1 MSNPKS
7 SNQKP
12 KTENRKPYCF
22 SRAQLGVI
30 LLLGAALFSLWA
42 WRGNF
47 GRPPSPPPA
56 RSINPVFVEVTG
68 AAAYPGVYEFPAPP
82 TLLEVWRKARGPEPG
97 PEADLMLASGSRL
110 DLAGDGRYTIG
121 RMNGLRL
128 MTLGLAMDL
137 NQASKE
143 DLEALPGIG
152 PVLAGRIVDYRQR
165 HGLFKNIDGLENVS
179 GIGPK
184 KLALIKPYLILDG
197 QGGEPQMD
205 AD

>member
-1 MSNPKS
+1 MSNPNS
-7 SNQKP
+7 SNRKP

-30 LLLGAALFSLWA
+30 LLLGASLFSLWA

-56 RSINPVFVEVTG
+56 RPINPVFVEVTG
-68 AAAYPGVYEFPAPP
+68 AASFPGVYEFPAPP
-82 TLLEVWRKARGPEPG
+82 TLLEVWRKARGPESA
-97 PEADLMLASGSRL
+97 PEADLKLASGSRV
-110 DLAGDGRYTIG
+110 DIAADGRYQLS
-121 RMNGLRL
+121 RMNGPRL
-128 MTLGLAMDL
+128 MTLGLALDL
-137 NQASKE
+137 NQATLE

-152 PVLAGRIVDYRQR
+152 PALAGRIVDYRQR
-165 HGLFKNIDGLENVS
+165 HGPFKNIDDLENVS

-184 KLALIKPYLILDG
+184 KLALIKPYLILEG

>member
-1 MSNPKS
+1 MSNPNS
-7 SNQKP
+7 S
-12 KTENRKPYCF
+12 NRKPETGNRKLPCF

-42 WRGNF
+42 WRSNF

-56 RSINPVFVEVTG
+56 RPINPVFVEVTG

-82 TLLEVWRKARGPEPG
+82 TLPQVWRKARGPEPA
-97 PEADLMLASGSRL
+97 PEADLKLASGSRV
-110 DLAGDGRYTIG
+110 DLAADGRYTIG
-121 RMNGLRL
+121 RMNGPRL
-128 MTLGLAMDL
+128 MTLGLAIDL
-137 NQASKE
+137 NLASKE

-165 HGLFKNIDGLENVS
+165 RGPFKNIDDLENVS

-184 KLALIKPYLILDG
+184 KLALIKPYLII
-197 QGGEPQMD
+197 GEH
-205 AD
+205 